1 MPANQKPQPRSL
13 TARGAATRARIVD
26 AATDLIYTHG
36 VDGTS
41 LDDVMAVSGVSKS
54 QLYHYFADKDALVL
68 EVIAQQTK
76 RVLDAQQPQLGSLDS
91 LPALMAWRDA
101 MIRLNKATR
110 GRGCP
115 LGSLASELANQSE
128 PARKRLAGSFAIWHE
143 RLETGLAKMRERG
156 QIAASADPNELAFA
170 LLGAVEGGLLLA
182 KTMHSSRPLE
192 IALDMAIDHVA
203 RHMTARPE
211 APKPGKT

>member
-1 MPANQKPQPRSL
+1 MPANQKSQSRSL

-36 VDGTS
+36 VDRTS

-68 EVIAQQTK
+68 EVIARQTK
-76 RVLDAQQPQLGSLDS
+76 RVLDAQQPHLGSLDS

-101 MIRLNKATR
+101 IVQLNKAAR
-110 GRGCP
+110 GKGCP
-115 LGSLASELANQSE
+115 LGSLASELANESE
-128 PARKRLAGSFAIWHE
+128 PARKRLADSFAIWHE
-143 RLETGLAKMRERG
+143 RIEMGLAKMRERG
-156 QIAASADPNELAFA
+156 DIAASADPHGLALA
-170 LLGAVEGGLLLA
+170 LLSAVEGGLLLA
-182 KTMHSSRPLE
+182 KTTHSNRPLE

-203 RHMTARPE
+203 RHMTAGLG
-211 APKPGKT
+211 APKSGKT